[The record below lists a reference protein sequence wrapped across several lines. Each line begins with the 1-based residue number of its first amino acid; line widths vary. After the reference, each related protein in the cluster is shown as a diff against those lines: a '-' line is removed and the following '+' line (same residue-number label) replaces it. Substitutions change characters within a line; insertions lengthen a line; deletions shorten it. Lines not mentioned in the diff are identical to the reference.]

1 MKNTTVCKNCGTE
14 NPFYSTAC
22 QNCKSYLRGKIFNI
36 DLGFILAR
44 IIDSPLNAFKQII
57 LSEHKNFLS
66 FFILISAFKFFLDS
80 RFLSLA
86 FNKGEG
92 SWNIFILN
100 FLITAGAITIFVF
113 LFSLALK
120 HLNKIFGLETRIK
133 DYFALIEYSF
143 IPHIFALLI
152 LLPIEFIVF
161 GGNLFSNNPSPFVLK
176 STVATIL
183 LIFEGL
189 IILWSIFLNVL
200 AFLSQT
206 KNIENAIVTS
216 LIFNIGLYY
225 IIYFLSIHLF
235 N

>member
-1 MKNTTVCKNCGTE
+1 MKNTTVCKSCGTE
-14 NPFYSTAC
+14 NPFYSTTC
-22 QNCKSYLRGKIFNI
+22 QNCKAYLRERIANI

-44 IIDSPLNAFKQII
+44 LIDSPLTAFRQII

-66 FFILISAFKFFLDS
+66 FIILLSSFKFFIDS
-80 RFLSLA
+80 RFASLA
-86 FNKGEG
+86 LNKSEG

-100 FLITAGAITIFVF
+100 FIIIAGTITLFVF
-113 LFSLALK
+113 GFSLILK
-120 HLNKIFGLETRIK
+120 ILNKSFGLETRIK
-133 DYFALIEYSF
+133 DYFAIIEYSF
-143 IPHIFALLI
+143 IPQIFALLI

-176 STVATIL
+176 NTVAFLL

-200 AFLSQT
+200 AFFSQT
-206 KNIENAIVTS
+206 KNIINAIAATFV
-216 LIFNIGLYY
+216 FNIGLYY
-225 IIYFLSIHLF
+225 LIYFLSKHLF